1 MGTSYEKYLKA
12 VEMLDFVDSTE
23 SADSKVK
30 AVLGTLASRLHD
42 REARML
48 IEHLPEPLTYER
60 LVGHRVSITDITT
73 EQFIRDIQ
81 QQFRLDEDEAILLI
95 DTVLGV
101 AKEDLDE
108 ETLRE
113 IENSLPEDWARLI
126 KEA

>member
-1 MGTSYEKYLKA
+1 MNTGYEKYLKA

-30 AVLGTLASRLHD
+30 AVLGILASRLHD

-48 IEHLPEPLTYER
+48 VEHLPEPLTYDK
-60 LVGHRVSITDITT
+60 LVGHRVDITT
-73 EQFIRDIQ
+73 EKFIRDIQ

-101 AKEDLDE
+101 AKEDIE
-108 ETLRE
+108 EKTLRE
-113 IENSLPEDWARLI
+113 IENSLPEDWSRLI

>member
-1 MGTSYEKYLKA
+1 MNTGYEKYLKA

-42 REARML
+42 REAKML
-48 IEHLPEPLTYER
+48 IEHLPEPLNYEK
-60 LVGHRVSITDITT
+60 LVGHQATITDITT

-101 AKEDLDE
+101 AKEDIDE
-108 ETLRE
+108 ETLRD
-113 IENSLPEDWARLI
+113 IENSLPDDWSRLI